1 MCKSVPGIRKISK
14 TVFRLRLRRSIVAV
28 VVVAVVAIAV
38 VVVDDLQRKRKR
50 LISACKLI
58 STCSAL
64 IGSSAKNAAAN
75 FGPKHFCRR
84 HFRSRLFACCRLDR
98 GHISRRHPW

>member
-58 STCSAL
+58 ST
-64 IGSSAKNAAAN
+64 
-75 FGPKHFCRR
+75 
-84 HFRSRLFACCRLDR
+84 
-98 GHISRRHPW
+98 